1 MIELAKKFESL
12 QSGVTVSVSGGGS
25 GTGYKN
31 AKEGVSEFG
40 MISETF
46 NSEKADNCTS
56 YEVAKDGI
64 AVIVNKANTNDNI
77 ALDTLMSIYNCEA
90 GDSAV
95 TKWDQVSK

>member
-64 AVIVNKANTNDNI
+64 AVIRQQGEHK
-77 ALDTLMSIYNCEA
+77 
-90 GDSAV
+90 
-95 TKWDQVSK
+95 